1 MKFLLYRVFLVLVV
15 FSSTAACQTF
25 HSWKTPPKAVKGILD
40 LQSWDMEKDGPVDLA
55 GEFEFIWK
63 QHVEPSRF
71 SGPPRAE
78 SSFIKVPAYWSDL
91 ETRDGRLPGRGF
103 ATYRLRVML
112 GDREESLA
120 LRFLSM
126 GTAFAVYV
134 NAQKLGAVGVP
145 GVNRETTVPRY
156 FPQVMAMDRR
166 AGHLDVVFHVSN
178 FHHRRGGAWESIQLG
193 KENQLRESRE
203 RRVGIDLFLF
213 GSIFIIALYHF
224 GLFFVRRQD
233 RSPLY
238 FALFCAT
245 VSVRLLTT
253 GERYLTHILPNLSWE
268 LFLKLEYLSISL
280 AVPAFALFMHSLFPR
295 EFRRSFLRFI
305 VAASVALS
313 LVVLLT
319 PGSVFS
325 RLLTLCNLLLLA
337 TFCFGL
343 FVLVRSIRHKRDGA
357 LIFLA
362 GYMILSLAA
371 INDIMHVAKIIQTGF
386 FAAFGL
392 FVFIFSQAVILSL
405 RFSRALSMVEVQHRE
420 LTVSNDACRRE
431 IVNRMATENALR
443 QSEDK
448 YRTILHS
455 IEDGYYEVDLSG
467 NFSFFND
474 ALCRI
479 LGYSREE
486 LLGMNNRAYMKE
498 ETAEE
503 VYRTFEEVYRTGRPA
518 KVFGWETVRKD
529 GTRRHLEISISLMRD
544 QEGNS
549 VGFRGLA
556 RDVTERKEAE
566 ERDRLH
572 QQQLIHASKMVELGT
587 LVSGVAHEINNPNN
601 FIMLNTPLLL
611 DAWNAARPI
620 LEEYYEDNGD
630 FIMGGMPY
638 SEMKENIP
646 RLFSGINEGSGR
658 IKQIVNDL
666 RDYVRQETSDL
677 NQQVDLNSVVESALS
692 LLSNMVKKSTD
703 RFSVRA
709 GKDLPLIRGNFQ
721 RLEQVVINLVQNA
734 CQALPDRTK
743 GITMST
749 RRDSDHVVLCVED
762 EGAGIAPEDMP
773 RIMDPFFSTKHDSGG
788 VGLGLAI
795 SSTIVKQHG
804 GTMHFASQP
813 GKGTKAEVILPV
825 NRDHQTY

>member
-1 MKFLLYRVFLVLVV
+1 MKFILSRIFLVLVV
-15 FSSTAACQTF
+15 FSSIPACHT
-25 HSWKTPPKAVKGILD
+25 SRPKKTPPNAVKGILD
-40 LQSWDMEKDGPVDLA
+40 LRAWDLEKDGPVNLA
-55 GEFEFIWK
+55 GEFEFIWE
-63 QHVEPSRF
+63 QHVAPSEFSGTARAGSRF
-71 SGPPRAE
+71 
-78 SSFIKVPAYWSDL
+78 INVPAYWSHR
-91 ETRDGRLPGRGF
+91 EMGGRRLPGQGF
-103 ATYRLRVML
+103 ATYRLGVL
-112 GDREESLA
+112 LDGPEASLA

-145 GVNRETTVPRY
+145 GVDRETTVPRY
-156 FPQVMAMDRR
+156 FPQVMTIDQ
-166 AGHLDVVFHVSN
+166 HVSQLDVVFHVSN
-178 FHHRRGGAWESIQLG
+178 FHHRRGGAWEGIQLG
-193 KENQLRESRE
+193 KEDQLQELRERG
-203 RRVGIDLFLF
+203 VGVDLFLF

-224 GLFFVRRQD
+224 GLFFVRKQD

-238 FALFCAT
+238 FALFCVT

-268 LFLKLEYLSISL
+268 LFLKLEYLSLCL

-295 EFRRSFLRFI
+295 EFWRPFLRFI
-305 VAASVALS
+305 VAASVAVS
-313 LVVLLT
+313 LVVLAT
-319 PGSVFS
+319 PGRIFTH
-325 RLLTLCNLLLLA
+325 LLPLCHVLLLA
-337 TFCFGL
+337 AFSFIL

-371 INDIMHVAKIIQTGF
+371 INDILHVEKIIQTGY

-405 RFSRALSMVEVQHRE
+405 RFSRALSTVEVQHQE
-420 LTVSNDACRRE
+420 LTVVNEACRKE
-431 IVNRMATENALR
+431 IADRMATEDALR
-443 QSEDK
+443 ESEEK

-455 IEDGYYEVDLSG
+455 IEDGYYEVDLGG
-467 NFSFFND
+467 NFAFFND

-486 LLGMNNRAYMKE
+486 LLGMNNRAYMKG

-503 VYRTFEEVYRTGRPA
+503 VYRTFNKVYRTGRPT
-518 KVFGWETVRKD
+518 KVFGWETIRND
-529 GTRRHLEISISLMRD
+529 GTGRHLEISISLIRD
-544 QEGNS
+544 SRGS
-549 VGFRGLA
+549 PVGFRGLA

-566 ERDRLH
+566 ERERIH

-601 FIMLNTPLLL
+601 FIMLNTPLLW

-620 LEEYYEDNGD
+620 LDEYYEENGD
-630 FIMGGMPY
+630 FVLGGMPY
-638 SEMKENIP
+638 SEIKENIP
-646 RLFSGINEGSGR
+646 RLFSGIVEGSGR
-658 IKQIVNDL
+658 IKQIVDDL

-677 NQQVDLNSVVESALS
+677 SQQVDMNIVVNSALS
-692 LLSNMVKKSTD
+692 LLSSMVKKSTD
-703 RFSVRA
+703 RLSVSA
-709 GKDLPLIRGNFQ
+709 EKDLPLIRGNFQ

-743 GITMST
+743 GITLST
-749 RRDSDHVVLCVED
+749 RRHGDHVVLCVED
-762 EGAGIAPEDMP
+762 EGVGIAPEDLP
-773 RIMDPFFSTKHDSGG
+773 VIMEPFFSTKHDSGG

-804 GTMHFASQP
+804 GRMHFSSEP

-825 NRDHQTY
+825 NPSDHA